1 MWNNLLAVSSELAD
15 EYPKYVGI
23 GEAAIDAL
31 LGFIVVFIG
40 IAFLV
45 FVVWLVG
52 YIMRKTSGKQPI
64 KKKEKVEKEVIE
76 DKETTSPV
84 PVSETFEEIPEETVA
99 AITAALM
106 AYYAKEKTKCEFTGK
121 RIKRI

>member
-64 KKKEKVEKEVIE
+64 KKKEKVEKEV
-76 DKETTSPV
+76 KEND
-84 PVSETFEEIPEETVA
+84 
-99 AITAALM
+99 
-106 AYYAKEKTKCEFTGK
+106 
-121 RIKRI
+121 

>member
-1 MWNNLLAVSSELAD
+1 MWNNLLAVSSELSD

-64 KKKEKVEKEVIE
+64 KKKEKVENEALANKAA
-76 DKETTSPV
+76 TSPV
-84 PVSETFEEIPEETVA
+84 LETSEEIPEETVA

-106 AYYAKEKTKCEFTGK
+106 AYYAKEKPQCEFTVK

>member
-15 EYPKYVGI
+15 EYPKHVGI

-64 KKKEKVEKEVIE
+64 KKKEKVENEALANKAAA
-76 DKETTSPV
+76 SPV
-84 PVSETFEEIPEETVA
+84 LETSEDISEEVVA

-106 AYYAKEKTKCEFTGK
+106 AYYAKEKPKCEFTVK

>member
-31 LGFIVVFIG
+31 LGFIVFIG

-106 AYYAKEKTKCEFTGK
+106 AYYAKEKPKCEFTVK

>member
-15 EYPKYVGI
+15 EYPKHVGI

-52 YIMRKTSGKQPI
+52 CIMRKTSGKQPM
-64 KKKEKVEKEVIE
+64 KKKEKVENEVLAN
-76 DKETTSPV
+76 KAAASPV
-84 PVSETFEEIPEETVA
+84 LETSEEISEEVVA

-106 AYYAKEKTKCEFTGK
+106 AYYAKEKPKCEFTVK
-121 RIKRI
+121 RIKRV